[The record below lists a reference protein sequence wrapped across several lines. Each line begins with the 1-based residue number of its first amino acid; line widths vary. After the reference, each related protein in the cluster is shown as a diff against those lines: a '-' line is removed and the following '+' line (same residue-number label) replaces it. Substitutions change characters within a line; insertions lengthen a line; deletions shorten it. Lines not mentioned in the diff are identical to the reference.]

1 MSSRPS
7 CTHATPLRLEER
19 SRCPATV
26 HLLLEKLL
34 EKLLAFFFLNFPPGK
49 GASGQTQRAESE
61 SESERES
68 ERVP

>member
-7 CTHATPLRLEER
+7 CTHATPLHLEER

-34 EKLLAFFFLNFPPGK
+34 EKLLAFFFFEFPPPLLTDPTAREREG
-49 GASGQTQRAESE
+49 
-61 SESERES
+61 ERES
-68 ERVP
+68 ERER